1 MKPHD
6 KVILK
11 DFLKTFFT
19 EVKIIEADKHREK
32 HIRNTSKTAIGTPQ
46 NERAIKEVRGN
57 SIITSKEEKSK
68 LMEPNPLEKQVLK
81 KSQKGSNMSYYLKNF
96 EQRKVESNRSYTIET
111 QRIKNQLSKIEERI
125 ALAKNLHER
134 NKIKQVMYTA
144 HSIIPSE
151 LAVKKMK
158 SENEE
163 VFFNYPQEKFRKE
176 LEYIK
181 IVKKIENSKLKREN
195 YIKKVLAN
203 KEKRYNER
211 KSTQMENYK
220 KFQETNLRPK
230 LSLKRFEA
238 YDSKLFKVII

>member
-68 LMEPNPLEKQVLK
+68 LIEPNPLEKQVLK
-81 KSQKGSNMSYYLKNF
+81 KSQKGFNMSYYMKNL
-96 EQRKVESNRSYTIET
+96 EQQKIESNHSYTIET
-111 QRIKNQLSKIEERI
+111 QRNKNQLSKIEEKI

-134 NKIKQVMYTA
+134 NQVRQVMHTA
-144 HSIIPSE
+144 NSNIPSE
-151 LAVKKMK
+151 LMIRKMK

-163 VFFNYPQEKFRKE
+163 VFCNY
-176 LEYIK
+176 
-181 IVKKIENSKLKREN
+181 S
-195 YIKKVLAN
+195 
-203 KEKRYNER
+203 
-211 KSTQMENYK
+211 
-220 KFQETNLRPK
+220 
-230 LSLKRFEA
+230 
-238 YDSKLFKVII
+238 